1 MKFLMKM
8 NAVILLLIFA
18 FALGTAAQT
27 QTVQKC
33 EEGAADCPSDQ
44 KEEAAEPGEDAKLNT
59 ARFNAFK
66 GGLDVKAL
74 MPDQSFAAD
83 PRKADEESSQQQTPA
98 DEAQALAKKLSNPV
112 ASLISLPFQNNFDFG
127 MGPNG
132 DGFKYTLNIQPVIP
146 ISLNKDWNL
155 ISRTIV
161 PIVYQS
167 NVVGRTS
174 QFGLSDTVQTF
185 FFSPNKS
192 KPFIWGLGPQFLI
205 PTGTNNY
212 IRSQKFGMGPSLLVM
227 QQNGRWSYGILATQ
241 MWSVAGSSKRA
252 SVNSTY
258 IQPFVSYTTKT
269 AWTYGLN
276 TESTYDWT
284 GKTWGVPIHITAT
297 KLVKLG
303 KQRVSVGGALRCWA
317 NSGPSGPTGCGF
329 RLLFT
334 PLFPKK

>member
-1 MKFLMKM
+1 MRNKT
-8 NAVILLLIFA
+8 IFA
-18 FALGTAAQT
+18 AIFCSLAFVINSQAQT
-27 QTVQKC
+27 ETRCAINDADCLKAAAETTKTESAAVKADTRFKPARFVADA
-33 EEGAADCPSDQ
+33 GSFAVMTPTPVPPAKSAADSGQQQVSPE
-44 KEEAAEPGEDAKLNT
+44 EEAQ
-59 ARFNAFK
+59 
-66 GGLDVKAL
+66 
-74 MPDQSFAAD
+74 M
-83 PRKADEESSQQQTPA
+83 
-98 DEAQALAKKLSNPV
+98 LAKKLANPV

-127 MGPNG
+127 MGPNR

-146 ISLNKDWNL
+146 IALNPKWNL
-155 ISRTIV
+155 ISRTILPV
-161 PIVYQS
+161 VYQTK
-167 NVVGRTS
+167 VVGTTS

-227 QQNGRWSYGILATQ
+227 QQQGHWSYGILATQ
-241 MWSVAGSSKRA
+241 MWSVAGKSTRA
-252 SVNSTY
+252 SVNSTFL
-258 IQPFVSYTTKT
+258 QPFISYTTKT
-269 AWTYGLN
+269 AWTYNLN

-284 GKTWGVPIHITAT
+284 HDAWSVPVHFTVT

-303 KQRVSVGGALRCWA
+303 TQRVSVGGAIRCWA
-317 NSGPSGPTGCGF
+317 TSPTNGPRNCGF